1 MYKGIAASPGI
12 AIGKVY
18 LLKEQEVVIDRSR
31 IDEKQIG
38 AEITRYKRAIEKTK
52 QQIVEIRDRV
62 MNKMG
67 EKKAEIFDAHI
78 MILDDPTLANQVEN
92 RIKGQLVTA
101 ENAVDQ
107 VVAELVAIFENMEDG
122 YMRERALDF
131 KDVGARIIKN
141 ILGVQIQNL
150 AEMSEEA
157 IVVAKDLTPSDTAQ
171 MDKQKV
177 LGFVTDAGGRTSHTA
192 IMARSLE
199 MPAVVGTG
207 DVTQRVKNG
216 QIIIVDGME
225 GKVIIDPSREE
236 REEYLK
242 KRQKH
247 LEEKRELESIKHL
260 PAVTIDGRRVELAA
274 NIGTPKDVDGALR
287 NGAEGV
293 GLYRTEFLYMDRN
306 SLPGEEEQFEAYK
319 EVAVKM
325 GDHPVIVRTLDIG
338 GDKDLS
344 YIDFPKELN
353 PFLGWRAIRMC
364 IDRPEILKTQLRAIL
379 RASKYGN
386 LLIMYPM
393 IISVTE
399 IREANRILKE
409 AKAELRSEGI
419 MFDED
424 IKVGIMIETPAAA
437 VIADK
442 LVKEVDFF
450 SIGTNDL
457 TQYTLAIDRVNEKI
471 SHLYQP
477 LHPSVLRLI
486 KYVIDVSHREGKWT
500 GMCGE
505 LAGDEKAIPLL
516 LGMGLDEF
524 SMSSISIPRA
534 KKIIRCLS
542 TDRLKQLVEDVID
555 LSTPQ
560 EVMEHLNTFYD
571 EVLR

>member
-1 MYKGIAASPGI
+1 VYKGIAASPGI

>member
-247 LEEKRELESIKHL
+247 LEEKRELDSIKHL

>member
-1 MYKGIAASPGI
+1 VYKGIAASPGI

-247 LEEKRELESIKHL
+247 LEEKRELDSIKHL

>member
-1 MYKGIAASPGI
+1 
-12 AIGKVY
+12 
-18 LLKEQEVVIDRSR
+18 
-31 IDEKQIG
+31 
-38 AEITRYKRAIEKTK
+38 
-52 QQIVEIRDRV
+52 
-62 MNKMG
+62 
-67 EKKAEIFDAHI
+67 
-78 MILDDPTLANQVEN
+78 
-92 RIKGQLVTA
+92 
-101 ENAVDQ
+101 
-107 VVAELVAIFENMEDG
+107 
-122 YMRERALDF
+122 
-131 KDVGARIIKN
+131 
-141 ILGVQIQNL
+141 
-150 AEMSEEA
+150 
-157 IVVAKDLTPSDTAQ
+157 
-171 MDKQKV
+171 
-177 LGFVTDAGGRTSHTA
+177 
-192 IMARSLE
+192 
-199 MPAVVGTG
+199 
-207 DVTQRVKNG
+207 
-216 QIIIVDGME
+216 
-225 GKVIIDPSREE
+225 
-236 REEYLK
+236 
-242 KRQKH
+242 
-247 LEEKRELESIKHL
+247 
-260 PAVTIDGRRVELAA
+260 
-274 NIGTPKDVDGALR
+274 
-287 NGAEGV
+287 
-293 GLYRTEFLYMDRN
+293 MDRN